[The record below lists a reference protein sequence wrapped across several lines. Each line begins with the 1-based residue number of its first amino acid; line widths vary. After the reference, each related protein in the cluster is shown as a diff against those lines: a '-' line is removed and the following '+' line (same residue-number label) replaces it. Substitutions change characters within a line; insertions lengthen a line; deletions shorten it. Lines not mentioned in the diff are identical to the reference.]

1 MSQSAGCFQAF
12 PEPGESDLNEAFCT
26 GRGLGSSSNPEGW
39 ILGSPYCFLCGL
51 RLRLCVTPSP
61 LRRCLWLGGEVTQR
75 RGKDAKTPARRR
87 GERNPGREYRKAG
100 DLAKRL
106 TWLLLQ

>member
-51 RLRLCVTPSP
+51 RHRKTWQAFASMSVA
-61 LRRCLWLGGEVTQR
+61 GGEVTQR
-75 RGKDAKTPARRR
+75 RG
-87 GERNPGREYRKAG
+87 
-100 DLAKRL
+100 
-106 TWLLLQ
+106 